1 MTFYKFTIIKES
13 KSPDGENSQIGREE
27 IILINAQH
35 IVSIKPIR
43 VVLKENLFEGYWIRL
58 SNGKKYRALVIP
70 IELKNMLDSEN
81 TNSTKKISKLSDD
94 QAVFIH

>member
-13 KSPDGENSQIGREE
+13 KSQDPSAPSAEQEE
-27 IILINAQH
+27 ANLINSQH

-58 SNGKKYRALVIP
+58 SNGKKYRALDVP
-70 IELKNMLDSEN
+70 IELKNLLDASAE
-81 TNSTKKISKLSDD
+81 STGKKVSKIADD
-94 QAVFIH
+94 QSLFIH